1 MKNDEVYLKDQSE
14 DRTFTFKITKRRTP
28 WSFEVKFN

>member
-1 MKNDEVYLKDQSE
+1 MKNDEHNLKDQIE

-28 WSFEVKFN
+28 WGIEVKIY

>member
-1 MKNDEVYLKDQSE
+1 MKNDENNFKDSNE

-28 WSFEVKFN
+28 WSNEVKFF